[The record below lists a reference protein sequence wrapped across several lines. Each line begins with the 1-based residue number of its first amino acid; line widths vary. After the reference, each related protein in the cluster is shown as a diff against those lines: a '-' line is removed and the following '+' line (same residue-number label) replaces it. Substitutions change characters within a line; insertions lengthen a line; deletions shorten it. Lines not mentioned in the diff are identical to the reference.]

1 MQVSTDF
8 LLAQN
13 GLRSSKNRSGL
24 SIIDDLGV
32 SPIINAG
39 GTNNYRAKISFVVDQ
54 IAEIPGIIVNTEQ
67 NYDHYIPHAVVT
79 FTEN

>member
-13 GLRSSKNRSGL
+13 GLRSSKNHSGL

-54 IAEIPGIIVNTEQ
+54 IAEIPGIIVNAEQ